1 MNSFIFIFFKKE
13 KLFSNTCRYYVGK
26 RYKCD
31 RKRHEKGRLRVL
43 YAGAILVPFP
53 PKSWSKNRCK
63 NRCRKNMKII
73 IKGSQ
78 NGAEIDAK
86 THQKSMPELVSK
98 KIKEIIK
105 NHVSLKSEIIEIHWK
120 NNGFWWFRRL
130 HVRTVKVSKKHQ
142 KCDQFPSEI
151 QWKIDTKNMLE
162 KREPKYE
169 NSSKKW
175 SQNGAKIH
183 QKSFQNRCEKRDEKK
198 EGLKPGMAEC
208 ASSPNPIISKD
219 ILRSE
224 VRRKQTKKAD

>member
-1 MNSFIFIFFKKE
+1 MSSFNFGKKLE
-13 KLFSNTCRYYVGK
+13 KLFSRTCRYYMSK

-31 RKRHEKGRLRVL
+31 RKRDEKEWVRVDWP
-43 YAGAILVPFP
+43 GPILVPFP

-73 IKGSQ
+73 AKGSQ

-98 KIKEIIK
+98 KIREIIK

-142 KCDQFPSEI
+142 KWNQNPSEI

-162 KREPKYE
+162 KREPTYE

-175 SQNGAKIH
+175 SKNETKIH
-183 QKSFQNRCEKRDEKK
+183 QKSLQKS
-198 EGLKPGMAEC
+198 M
-208 ASSPNPIISKD
+208 
-219 ILRSE
+219 
-224 VRRKQTKKAD
+224 RKQGRKMKV

>member
-1 MNSFIFIFFKKE
+1 ME
-13 KLFSNTCRYYVGK
+13 KLFSGTCRYYVGK

-31 RKRHEKGRLRVL
+31 EKWCKKKYKLHTDL
-43 YAGAILVPFP
+43 DTFLTKFP

-63 NRCRKNMKII
+63 NRCWKNIKII
-73 IKGSQ
+73 AKDSQ

-98 KIKEIIK
+98 KIREIIK

-142 KCDQFPSEI
+142 KWDQIPSEI

-175 SQNGAKIH
+175 SKNGAT
-183 QKSFQNRCEKRDEKK
+183 SATVLVEPSVLPFRNR
-198 EGLKPGMAEC
+198 PFW
-208 ASSPNPIISKD
+208 
-219 ILRSE
+219 
-224 VRRKQTKKAD
+224 